1 MKARMFVSEYDL
13 HRLRVGA
20 PARMMVEGSTRKLDS
35 NVESI
40 AQRSSEIDPEL
51 EQPEKLKGLSAPN
64 FYVVDLPVA
73 NPGGA
78 LKPGMVGVARI
89 YGPRR
94 SLVGLMWV
102 SVRRGVV
109 RKFW

>member
-1 MKARMFVSEYDL
+1 
-13 HRLRVGA
+13 
-20 PARMMVEGSTRKLDS
+20 MMVEGSTRKLDS
-35 NVESI
+35 SVESI
-40 AQRSSEIDPEL
+40 AQRSSEIDPSL

-64 FYVVDLPVA
+64 FYVVDIPIA

-78 LKPGMVGVARI
+78 LKPGMVGIARI

-94 SLVGLMWV
+94 SLVGLMWA
-102 SVRRGVV
+102 SIRRGVV